1 MATHRTRR
9 HRSRDDHAGELVEYL
24 CIARAWGAGDLATA
38 TEELAHSRRDSRFAV
53 SRRTVERVMFDGAV
67 PTARV
72 KCAIALV
79 LGVAPWQLW
88 GPGAMALPHMQVAA

>member
-1 MATHRTRR
+1 
-9 HRSRDDHAGELVEYL
+9 
-24 CIARAWGAGDLATA
+24 
-38 TEELAHSRRDSRFAV
+38 
-53 SRRTVERVMFDGAV
+53 MFDGSV

-88 GPGAMALPHMQVAA
+88 GPGAMALPHMQAGGMIRLRQLRLDRGMSVADLASASGVSWRAIRRLEAHGRGGARGDADDARQSSSTFRRRRC